1 MTVIAMRRGPGHNT
15 MEGVVGVREGE
26 RYTEV
31 ESGEPG
37 VEVDV
42 GWRDNGEGQLREGPQ
57 LKVRR

>member
-1 MTVIAMRRGPGHNT
+1 MIAMRKGPAHNT

-26 RYTEV
+26 QYTEV

-42 GWRDNGEGQLREGPQ
+42 G
-57 LKVRR
+57 